1 MSPTPVASAT
11 DAASQ
16 GDCGSGAHTRI
27 TVRSHPRGRRWM
39 SRHAGWHPAAGSADS
54 RSATGPGEC
63 EFEGAGHLEQEVL
76 PPWSGD
82 DLDADGQTGGL
93 VMVDGEGDGRLAGHV
108 EHRRE
113 HPHRVAVPQGPQG
126 IVLDAR
132 APGTDERR
140 KAGHRRRHEEVEARE
155 EAFDDAP

>member
-1 MSPTPVASAT
+1 
-11 DAASQ
+11 
-16 GDCGSGAHTRI
+16 
-27 TVRSHPRGRRWM
+27 M

-93 VMVDGEGDGRLAGHV
+93 VMVDGEEAAGWPV
-108 EHRRE
+108 T
-113 HPHRVAVPQGPQG
+113 
-126 IVLDAR
+126 LN
-132 APGTDERR
+132 TDVNTPI
-140 KAGHRRRHEEVEARE
+140 G
-155 EAFDDAP
+155 